1 MTIDLSILMAEIRDR
16 LADGGDWCSL
26 EKAQAL
32 AALVVGIRPRVICEI
47 GVWMGGSLVPMALAL
62 RSLRELDAASGRAP
76 VTRLAIAID
85 AWSPAASCDGQGETD
100 AAWWRSVDHDAAH
113 RALLSRLER
122 HGLREL
128 CEVVRAPSDEA
139 PVPVEIDLL
148 HVDGNHAGQ
157 ALRDIE
163 RFAPSVRI
171 GGVLVLDDVSWYGG
185 HVARGRDAAKELGFR
200 ELHSLGTGVVMQRV
214 ENRRT

>member
-1 MTIDLSILMAEIRDR
+1 MANLTDLTDLMTEIRDR

-32 AALVVGIRPRVICEI
+32 AAMVIGFRPRVVCEI

-62 RSLRELDAASGRAP
+62 RKLRDLDVAAGRVP
-76 VTRLAIAID
+76 VARRAIAID
-85 AWSPAASCDGQGETD
+85 AWSPVASCDGQGETD

-113 RALLSRLER
+113 QAFSERLGR
-122 HGLREL
+122 HGLSEL

-139 PVPVEIDLL
+139 PVPEAIDLL

-163 RFAPSVRI
+163 RFAPSVRS
-171 GGVLVLDDVSWYGG
+171 GGILVLDDVSWYGG
-185 HVARGRDAAKELGFR
+185 HVALGRDAAEGLGFR
-200 ELHSLGTGVVMQRV
+200 ELHALGTGVVMQRIKG
-214 ENRRT
+214 

>member
-1 MTIDLSILMAEIRDR
+1 MILDLTVLMAEIRIR
-16 LADGGDWCSL
+16 LADGGDWCNL

-32 AALVVGIRPRVICEI
+32 AALVIGLRTRVVCEI

-62 RSLRELDAASGRAP
+62 KTLRDLDVAEERSTI
-76 VTRLAIAID
+76 TRRAIAID
-85 AWSPAASCDGQGETD
+85 AWSPVASCAGQVEADET
-100 AAWWRSVDHDAAH
+100 WWKSVDHDAAH
-113 RALLSRLER
+113 KALLDRLNR
-122 HGLREL
+122 HGLNDL
-128 CEVVRAPSDEA
+128 CEIVRSPSDDA

-157 ALRDIE
+157 ALRDVE
-163 RFAPSVRI
+163 RFAPNVRI

-185 HVARGRDAAKELGFR
+185 HVERGRDAAKQLGFR
-200 ELHSLGTGVVMQRV
+200 ELHKLGTGVVMQRV